1 MNSAE
6 SIEAVNGSIP
16 GSRRRGLF
24 WMLVPLGLLVV
35 SVSGWLYMVAIAVD
49 DPGFAVE
56 SDYYKKAS
64 NYDDVMAQASENSR
78 LGWNAEVLGFSWLPN
93 GDGRLTMRVTDVEEQ
108 TLKSL
113 VASADAFPV
122 ARSNRVQSLQFE
134 QQAPG
139 IFNALVV
146 RPRVGLWEV
155 RVTLENG
162 AGEKATAVLRPEL
175 SALAGA
181 GRGEAPRE

>member
-1 MNSAE
+1 MNSLQSTETA
-6 SIEAVNGSIP
+6 SRSTAGSN
-16 GSRRRGLF
+16 RRGRF

-35 SVSGWLYMVAIAVD
+35 SVSGWLYMVALAVD

-78 LGWNAEVLGFSWLPN
+78 LGWNAKVLGFSWLPN
-93 GDGRLTMRVTDVEEQ
+93 GDGRLTMRVTETEEQ
-108 TLKSL
+108 ALKSL
-113 VASADAFPV
+113 VASADAFPI
-122 ARSNRVQSLQFE
+122 ARSKRVQSLQFE

-139 IFNALVV
+139 IFNALLV

-155 RVTLENG
+155 RVTLENA

-181 GRGEAPRE
+181 GRGEAARE